1 MVVKAE
7 EYQRFRECFQIFTL
21 QWLRKKQQNR
31 VLEDLRW
38 RSQGRGFARTVVARS
53 IKGEMI
59 PSALVFFV
67 I

>member
-7 EYQRFRECFQIFTL
+7 EYRRFSEYFQIFTL

-31 VLEDLRW
+31 ILEDVQE
-38 RSQGRGFARTVVARS
+38 RSQGRGFVRTVVARS

-59 PSALVFFV
+59 PSTLVFFV
-67 I
+67 M